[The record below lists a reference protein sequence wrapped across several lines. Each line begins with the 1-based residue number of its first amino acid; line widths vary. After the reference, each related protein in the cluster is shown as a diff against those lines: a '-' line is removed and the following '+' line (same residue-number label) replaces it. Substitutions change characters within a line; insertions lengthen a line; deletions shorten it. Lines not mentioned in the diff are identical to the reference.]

1 MAQWRAWPS
10 QASTGPLLVTLL
22 GHSSWP
28 FERTAT
34 PQPMWCTP
42 FPSYNTQQYPGMTT
56 AVWSPYSGTPQWH
69 QSQQAGVVP
78 ALPLSVFE
86 TVTMS
91 QPQAAPVPHV
101 TRQGQ
106 SSAIPTRA
114 PTRTLLAASK
124 GGYFPAPAV
133 SGLVAGSPQHH
144 SRHHDGF
151 EEALTRTKPSLFN
164 AAAASSRS
172 ALQAALPTPAVPR
185 GQCTS
190 AALQLHAQP
199 ASGTSSRLAVLGAA
213 AQLFKHQ
220 VSRQPAA
227 PTRHSTP
234 TLKRARDSEQP
245 VAPADSRQAGG
256 DVTARGANS
265 WPVAHTPADCGVG
278 GGASDHLR
286 ADGVTTETQGDKTV
300 GA

>member
-1 MAQWRAWPS
+1 
-10 QASTGPLLVTLL
+10 
-22 GHSSWP
+22 
-28 FERTAT
+28 
-34 PQPMWCTP
+34 
-42 FPSYNTQQYPGMTT
+42 MTT
-56 AVWSPYSGTPQWH
+56 AVWSPCSGTPQWH
-69 QSQQAGVVP
+69 QSQQARVAP

-91 QPQAAPVPHV
+91 EPAPVPHV

-144 SRHHDGF
+144 SDGF
-151 EEALTRTKPSLFN
+151 EEAKTRTKPSLFN
-164 AAAASSRS
+164 TATASSRS
-172 ALQAALPTPAVPR
+172 ALQAALPTPAVPL
-185 GQCTS
+185 GQCTP

-199 ASGTSSRLAVLGAA
+199 ARGTRSRLAVLGAA
-213 AQLFKHQ
+213 AHLFKHQ
-220 VSRQPAA
+220 ASLQPAA
-227 PTRHSTP
+227 HTRHSTP

-256 DVTARGANS
+256 DVTAREPNN
-265 WPVAHTPADCGVG
+265 WPVAHTAADDGVG
-278 GGASDHLR
+278 GGAYDHLR